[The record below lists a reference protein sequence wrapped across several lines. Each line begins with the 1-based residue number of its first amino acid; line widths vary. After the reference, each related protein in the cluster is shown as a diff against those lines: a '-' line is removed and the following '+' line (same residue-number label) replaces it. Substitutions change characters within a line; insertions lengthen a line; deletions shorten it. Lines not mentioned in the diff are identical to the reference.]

1 LLACLATPIGNL
13 STSMNTLKDIN
24 TNSDRP
30 FYFTDQDFQH
40 IRKLI
45 YDLAGIN
52 LSNSKSEMVYNRI
65 ARRLRATGLTRVD
78 DYLQLVQS
86 PQSSERQ
93 PFINALT
100 TNLTSFFRE
109 PEHFSILS
117 KYLLEIAKNRSI
129 KIWCCASSTGEEPYT
144 IAMTVLET
152 LGHTRVDVKILATDI
167 DTQVLKT
174 ASEGIYNLDRI
185 EKLEPSLKKR
195 FFLKGK
201 GEQEDLVRVRP
212 ELRDMITFQS
222 LNLLDSHWNIQGPFD
237 VIFCRN
243 VMIYFDKDTQHS
255 ILKKFV
261 PFMTPESLL
270 IAGHT
275 ENFHHAADLFI
286 KKGRTIYGIA
296 S

>member
-1 LLACLATPIGNL
+1 MNALNN
-13 STSMNTLKDIN
+13 STIL
-24 TNSDRP
+24 SDRQ
-30 FYFTDQDFQH
+30 FHFTDQDFQH

-52 LSNSKSEMVYNRI
+52 LSNAKSEMVYNRI
-65 ARRLRATGLTRVD
+65 ARRLRVNGLTRVD
-78 DYLQLVQS
+78 DYLQLVLAH
-86 PQSSERQ
+86 QSSERQ

-109 PEHFSILS
+109 PEHFSLLA
-117 KYLLEIAKNRSI
+117 KHLLEMSKNRPI
-129 KIWCCASSTGEEPYT
+129 KIWCCAASTGEEPYT
-144 IAMTVLET
+144 IAMTALEA
-152 LGHTRVDVKILATDI
+152 LGGNNAAVKILATDI

-174 ASEGIYNLDRI
+174 AAEGIYSLDRI

-201 GEQEDLVRVRP
+201 GDQQDNVSVRQELK
-212 ELRDMITFQS
+212 DMITFQS
-222 LNLLDSHWNIQGPFD
+222 LNLLDNAWEIQGPFD

-243 VMIYFDKDTQHS
+243 VMIYFDKETQHK

-261 PFMTPESLL
+261 PLMTTESLL

-275 ENFHHAADLFI
+275 ENFNHAADLFL

-296 S
+296 R

>member
-1 LLACLATPIGNL
+1 
-13 STSMNTLKDIN
+13 MNALNDTTIL
-24 TNSDRP
+24 SDRQ
-30 FYFTDQDFQH
+30 FHFTDQDFQH

-52 LSNSKSEMVYNRI
+52 LSNAKSEMVYNRI
-65 ARRLRATGLTRVD
+65 ARRLRVNGLTRVD
-78 DYLQLVQS
+78 DYLQLVLAH
-86 PQSSERQ
+86 QSSERQ

-109 PEHFSILS
+109 PEHFSLLA
-117 KYLLEIAKNRSI
+117 KHLLEMSKNRPI
-129 KIWCCASSTGEEPYT
+129 KIWCCAASTGEEPYT
-144 IAMTVLET
+144 IAMTALEA
-152 LGHTRVDVKILATDI
+152 LGGNNAAVKILATDI

-174 ASEGIYNLDRI
+174 AAEGIYSLDRI

-201 GEQEDLVRVRP
+201 GDQQDNVSVRQELK
-212 ELRDMITFQS
+212 DMITFQS
-222 LNLLDSHWNIQGPFD
+222 LNLLDNVWDIQGPFD

-243 VMIYFDKDTQHS
+243 VMIYFDKETQHK

-261 PFMTPESLL
+261 PLMTTESLL

-275 ENFHHAADLFI
+275 ENFNHAADLFL

-296 S
+296 R

>member
-1 LLACLATPIGNL
+1 
-13 STSMNTLKDIN
+13 MNALNDTTIL
-24 TNSDRP
+24 SDRQ
-30 FYFTDQDFQH
+30 FHFTDQDFQH

-52 LSNSKSEMVYNRI
+52 LSNAKSEMVYNRI
-65 ARRLRATGLTRVD
+65 ARRLRVNGLTRVD
-78 DYLQLVQS
+78 DYLQLVLAH
-86 PQSSERQ
+86 QSSERQ

-109 PEHFSILS
+109 PEHFSLLA
-117 KYLLEIAKNRSI
+117 KHLLEMSKNRPI
-129 KIWCCASSTGEEPYT
+129 KIWCCAASTGEEPYT
-144 IAMTVLET
+144 IAMTALEA
-152 LGHTRVDVKILATDI
+152 LGGNNAAVKILATDI

-174 ASEGIYNLDRI
+174 AAEGIYSLDRI

-201 GEQEDLVRVRP
+201 GDQQDNVSVRQELK
-212 ELRDMITFQS
+212 DMITFQS
-222 LNLLDSHWNIQGPFD
+222 LNLLDNVWEIQGPFD

-243 VMIYFDKDTQHS
+243 VMIYFDKETQHK

-261 PFMTPESLL
+261 PLMTTESLL

-275 ENFHHAADLFI
+275 ENFNHAADLFL

-296 S
+296 R

>member
-1 LLACLATPIGNL
+1 
-13 STSMNTLKDIN
+13 MNTLNDSTIQ
-24 TNSDRP
+24 SDRQ
-30 FYFTDQDFQH
+30 YHFTDQDFQH

-52 LSNSKSEMVYNRI
+52 LSNAKSEMVYNRI
-65 ARRLRATGLTRVD
+65 ARRLRVTGLTRVD
-78 DYLQLVQS
+78 DYLQLVLAH
-86 PQSSERQ
+86 QSSERQ

-109 PEHFSILS
+109 PEHFSLLA
-117 KYLLEIAKNRSI
+117 KHLLEMPKNRPI
-129 KIWCCASSTGEEPYT
+129 KIWCCAASTGEEPYT
-144 IAMTVLET
+144 IAMTALEA
-152 LGHTRVDVKILATDI
+152 LGGRNVGVKILATDI

-174 ASEGIYNLDRI
+174 AAEGIYSLDRI
-185 EKLEPSLKKR
+185 EKLEHSLKKR

-201 GEQEDLVRVRP
+201 GDQQDNVSVRQELK
-212 ELRDMITFQS
+212 DMITFQS
-222 LNLLDSHWNIQGPFD
+222 LNLLDSLWDIQGPFD

-243 VMIYFDKDTQHS
+243 VMIYFDKETQRK

-261 PFMTPESLL
+261 PLMNTESLL

-275 ENFHHAADLFI
+275 ENFNHAADLFL

-296 S
+296 H

>member
-1 LLACLATPIGNL
+1 MSALND
-13 STSMNTLKDIN
+13 STIQ
-24 TNSDRP
+24 SDRQ
-30 FYFTDQDFQH
+30 FHFTDQDFQH

-52 LSNSKSEMVYNRI
+52 LSNAKSEMVYNRI
-65 ARRLRATGLTRVD
+65 ARRLRVTGLTRVD
-78 DYLQLVQS
+78 DYLQLVLVH
-86 PQSSERQ
+86 QSSERQ

-109 PEHFSILS
+109 PEHFSLLA
-117 KYLLEIAKNRSI
+117 KHLLEMPKHRPI
-129 KIWCCASSTGEEPYT
+129 KIWCCAASTGEEPYT
-144 IAMTVLET
+144 IAMTALEA
-152 LGHTRVDVKILATDI
+152 LGGRSAGVKILATDI

-174 ASEGIYNLDRI
+174 AEEGIYSLDRI

-201 GEQEDLVRVRP
+201 GEQQDNVSVRQ
-212 ELRDMITFQS
+212 ELKDMITFQS
-222 LNLLDSHWNIQGPFD
+222 LNLLDNLWDIQGPFD
-237 VIFCRN
+237 IIFCRN
-243 VMIYFDKDTQHS
+243 VMIYFDKETQHK

-261 PFMTPESLL
+261 PLMTTESLL

-275 ENFHHAADLFI
+275 ENFNHAADLFL

-296 S
+296 R

>member
-1 LLACLATPIGNL
+1 MNALND
-13 STSMNTLKDIN
+13 STIL
-24 TNSDRP
+24 SDRQ
-30 FYFTDQDFQH
+30 FHFTDQDFQH

-52 LSNSKSEMVYNRI
+52 LSNAKSEMVYNRI
-65 ARRLRATGLTRVD
+65 ARRLRVNGLTRVD
-78 DYLQLVQS
+78 DYLQLVLAH
-86 PQSSERQ
+86 QSSERQ

-109 PEHFSILS
+109 PEHFSLLA
-117 KYLLEIAKNRSI
+117 KHLLEMSKNRPI
-129 KIWCCASSTGEEPYT
+129 KIWCCAASTGEEPYT
-144 IAMTVLET
+144 IAMTALEA
-152 LGHTRVDVKILATDI
+152 LGGNNAAVKILATDI

-174 ASEGIYNLDRI
+174 AAEGIYSLDRI

-201 GEQEDLVRVRP
+201 GDQQDNVSVRQELK
-212 ELRDMITFQS
+212 DMITFQS
-222 LNLLDSHWNIQGPFD
+222 LNLLDNVWEIQGPFD

-243 VMIYFDKDTQHS
+243 VMIYFDKETQHK

-261 PFMTPESLL
+261 PLMTTESLL

-275 ENFHHAADLFI
+275 ENFNHAADLFL

-296 S
+296 R

>member
-1 LLACLATPIGNL
+1 
-13 STSMNTLKDIN
+13 MH
-24 TNSDRP
+24 SDRQ
-30 FYFTDQDFQH
+30 FHFTDQDFQH

-65 ARRLRATGLTRVD
+65 VRRLRATGLTRVD
-78 DYLQLVQS
+78 DYLQLVQANE
-86 PQSSERQ
+86 SSERQ
-93 PFINALT
+93 AFINALT

-109 PEHFSILS
+109 PEHFSLLAKHLS
-117 KYLLEIAKNRSI
+117 EIAKNQPI

-144 IAMTVLET
+144 IAMTALET
-152 LGHTRVDVKILATDI
+152 LGRTSATVKILATDI
-167 DTQVLKT
+167 DTQVLK
-174 ASEGIYNLDRI
+174 AAAEGVYSVDRI
-185 EKLEPSLKKR
+185 EMMETSLKKR

-201 GEQEDLVRVRP
+201 GDQQDNVRVRQ

-222 LNLLDSHWNIQGPFD
+222 LNLLDNSWDIQGPFD

-243 VMIYFDKDTQHS
+243 VMIYFDKDTQRK

-261 PFMTPESLL
+261 PLMTPASLL

-275 ENFHHAADLFI
+275 ENFHHAADLFL

-296 S
+296 C